1 MASPPVKLGIL
12 GLSPANLDAYFKV
25 ITEFGPF
32 SALMNRTGQPSMS
45 MPLAMSKSGVPI
57 GVMFSSRYGDEAML
71 FRLAGQLEHTLGP
84 DGGQES

>member
-1 MASPPVKLGIL
+1 
-12 GLSPANLDAYFKV
+12 
-25 ITEFGPF
+25 
-32 SALMNRTGQPSMS
+32 MS

-71 FRLAGQLEHTLGP
+71 FRLAGQLEHALGP